1 MQTGKKQKTEIVRS
15 VLPGP
20 LKSFFT
26 FFFYKREREQKIRC
40 VRRRNAK
47 DKGQKKLELWF
58 TENSSR
64 QDESNKSCLQEE
76 ISSSQMWVIFLG
88 ISIYEKPFYDMLYN
102 KARI

>member
-15 VLPGP
+15 VLSGP
-20 LKSFFT
+20 LKSFFS

-47 DKGQKKLELWF
+47 DKGQKNLWF

-76 ISSSQMWVIFLG
+76 ISSSQMWVLFLG
-88 ISIYEKPFYDMLYN
+88 ISIYEKPFHDIL
-102 KARI
+102 

>member
-1 MQTGKKQKTEIVRS
+1 MQTGKKQETEIVRS

-47 DKGQKKLELWF
+47 DKGQKKL
-58 TENSSR
+58 
-64 QDESNKSCLQEE
+64 
-76 ISSSQMWVIFLG
+76 VIYGKLFSPG
-88 ISIYEKPFYDMLYN
+88 WK
-102 KARI
+102 